1 MKIKSFLTVN
11 VGLLAVS
18 SLSMAIAQTVPA
30 NSHLKDWKDWETYR
44 TTVQR
49 PTLTIKTGDVARAR
63 ENIKRYPWAQA
74 YAKGVEDGAKAQLAK
89 LTPEFLENMIPETT
103 PGEML
108 FTPCPACRDQGKPR
122 YDHGNWTWL
131 PTKPDELLC
140 KVCATTFPNAKYPET
155 VELKTTWGKPQ
166 THTFYGGEPFPVFSY
181 KAGRPSFTG
190 NIRAQ
195 KVNWMAVLVQR
206 MGEAYTLT
214 GKVEYAQAARS
225 ILLRLSEVYP
235 YWLIHAGYG
244 EYADMDPKIAAFALN
259 DLPEDEIVAPP
270 NVPDRKLHT
279 GYWTAGRARAVGM
292 EGIFMRQVALAY
304 DQTANARD
312 AAGKEIYTDAER
324 QKIERDLLLESTLLA
339 AGDPALNNKSV
350 GNSSSAA
357 LVGMTVGHPGLVRFG
372 LDGFLKTVTD
382 WFLPDG
388 STSESPAYANMT
400 LSGIVDFAQAFRG
413 YSDPPQYKDAQG
425 KRLENFDL
433 YHGTAYEKVWT
444 AMFETLQGNLLY
456 PPFADSYITTGM
468 PLQFAEL
475 MAANYPERLQYTA
488 LLKELAG
495 ADLAKGHAAT
505 ALYYREPGL
514 EAKPIPPLAF
524 GDSLLPE
531 LRIGYLREG
540 QNGRGGLLNLSA
552 SHWGGHH
559 HHDSLNLYYWKNGKE
574 LLSDLGYLWD
584 HPQKTMTMRALAH
597 NTVLIDEQDQRR
609 NERGGEVLFFAPGTH
624 IKAMRA
630 RSQAYAQTSRYERT
644 SIVVDKGEGVSY
656 VVDLFNVQGGATQDY
671 IFHGPGNDYTVNGL
685 NLAPHTATLYDI
697 KNVKAAPGQ
706 NAWSLSWKL
715 NPTLDFTAWSAGG
728 SNEQVLIGDGWG
740 QRFHTNSDLGATL
753 PYIVRRTTGNA
764 PQEFVSVFEGHAPGA
779 AIVRSVR
786 RLPVPAGSGAT
797 LLRIETATGYDY
809 VLAQPTAGKKQVV
822 STPNGA
828 LETTSAVAVVSVQ
841 NGAVVRGF
849 TADKAQLRF
858 NNRAVAVE

>member
-1 MKIKSFLTVN
+1 MNLKSSCRIS
-11 VGLLAVS
+11 VGLFAATL
-18 SLSMAIAQTVPA
+18 LIVPSA
-30 NSHLKDWKDWETYR
+30 NSAPSTQSLTDWKDWETYR

-74 YAKGVEDGAKAQLAK
+74 YAKGVEDGAKAQLDK

-155 VELKTTWGKPQ
+155 VVLKTTWGKPQ
-166 THTFYGGEPFPVFSY
+166 THTYYGGEPFPVFSY
-181 KAGRPSFTG
+181 KTGRPSFTG

-195 KVNWMAVLVQR
+195 KVNWIAVLVQR

-259 DLPEDEIVAPP
+259 NLPEDEIVTPP
-270 NVPDRKLHT
+270 NKPDRKLHT

-312 AAGKEIYTDAER
+312 ADGKEIYTDAER

-413 YSDPPQYKDAQG
+413 YSDPPQYKDAGG

-444 AMFETLQGNLLY
+444 AVFETLQGNLLY
-456 PPFADSYITTGM
+456 PPFADSYRTTGM

-475 MAANYPERLQYTA
+475 MAANYPERPQYVA
-488 LLKELAG
+488 MLKELAG
-495 ADLAKGHAAT
+495 ADLAKGHAPT

-514 EAKPIPPLAF
+514 EEKQTPPLAF
-524 GDSLLPE
+524 ADSLLPE

-540 QNGRGGLLNLSA
+540 ENGRGGLLNLSA
-552 SHWGGHH
+552 SHWGIHH
-559 HHDSLNLYYWKNGKE
+559 HLDSLNLSYWKNGVE
-574 LLSDLGYLWD
+574 VLSDLGYLWD
-584 HPQKTMTMRALAH
+584 HPEKTKTTRTLAH

-609 NERGGEVLFFAPGTH
+609 TERGGEVLFFTSGTH

-644 SIVVDKGEGVSY
+644 AIVVDKGAGVSY

-671 IFHGPGNDYTVNGL
+671 IFHGPGTDYTVNGL
-685 NLAPHTATLYDI
+685 NLAPQTAALYDI

-715 NPTLDFTAWSAGG
+715 NPTLDFIAWSAGG

-740 QRFHTNSDLGATL
+740 QRNHNNSDLGATL

-809 VLAQPTAGKKQVV
+809 VLSQPTAGKKQVV
-822 STPNGA
+822 STPNGT

-841 NGAVVRGF
+841 NGAVTRGF
-849 TADKAQLRF
+849 TSDKEALRF
-858 NNRAVAVE
+858 NNRAVTVE